1 MVEIKDISGKVLF
14 SVLPN
19 EQSKSVEE
27 LMNSDYIQLSWM
39 SDKGTPIPL
48 SAYIEC
54 NGEKYTLHEPYTPI
68 RQDEC
73 TYQYAPQFQSRI
85 MNWSKQITPIYT
97 YEEDGR
103 TVKSRDMDWDFTGS
117 PADAMYIIKQAIKN
131 ETGEDWTVQ
140 LSDSLPATITISSQS
155 SSIFSILN
163 SIASEC
169 KTEWW
174 ADKKTN
180 TLYLSKCIFGESITL
195 EVGNNVQVPSVASD
209 NEGYYTRF
217 YAFGSTRNIVQGPTQ
232 SGAVVN
238 NRLTLD
244 PVKYPNGYKDIREG
258 LKQNEIFVKVLYFDE
273 IYPSS
278 KLTIS
283 DVRARLRYRL
293 DNAGQ
298 KIQIGGTEEEPV
310 YEQYAIW
317 YFQIADFSFNA
328 DMIIEGKKLSASFGT
343 GQLASR
349 DFELAYHEK
358 TETVSDAND
367 VTPFEVKAGDYEI
380 IIDETSGQIIPGV
393 AYIIPQNGDSVI
405 LYNIQMPAE
414 YTASAQAELEKE
426 LDKAMA
432 YYTEDNNS
440 YQIQSDPT
448 WFYTNKTDISMGQ
461 AVTFI
466 NGTKSLS
473 TRVLMVEKR
482 LDLPCYQTIKV
493 GNKVIKGNT
502 QQLKDEVASA
512 NQNIDV
518 IQAFN
523 ELSASLSQAYANAQR
538 EMIEGFA
545 AIKNLW
551 TLETDENGEKYAYTK
566 YNVLT
571 QGGVTQYSAGNSKV
585 PSVFDGLPLDNTTIR
600 KNPETGLIEVIGGT
614 GTSFDENAMWSALSG
629 SSNNQINKSH
639 LTTVLAEYATAESV
653 SALTTELNK
662 KWTQDDTKIK
672 NWDTA
677 FGWGDH
683 SKAGYAHL
691 ANEEAFTG
699 LKHFTAGLSVGE
711 SKKKIY
717 EENGVVYIDADVAV
731 TGAMTFYASAGRSVS
746 TIMDGVTV
754 DEETITKG
762 SDNVLRIKN
771 AGAGSSFDENA
782 MWSALSG
789 SSENQINKSH
799 LTNALAG
806 YATESW
812 VTGKGYA
819 TESWVASKNYAT
831 TEALN
836 AVSNKLNDFLE
847 GSDTDTIINKWKELE
862 AFLSGMAETDNLA
875 EILETKADKKYVDST
890 FVTLATKQTIT
901 GEKTF
906 SSVLNTAAIKASGEI
921 TTPSLAASDYVTIA
935 GIKLRKLEDGALM
948 LEGNL
953 ALTGALTMYASNGQS
968 FDTIYDGLPI
978 DNDTIY
984 WQEVD
989 GSRVLKAREGSGSS
1003 FDKSAMWAAL
1013 EGATTEQIN
1022 KTHLTTA
1029 LNGYATESWVTS
1041 KNYLTSVSIATI
1053 SDLHAN
1059 WDALLK
1065 AAPSAYVTRWPTISE
1080 VTDRKNLII
1089 KLNGGSTEG
1098 TNLFTYN
1105 VTGEKTINITPAG
1118 IGAAASSHNHSW
1130 SNITSGKPSTLSG
1143 YGITDAYTKT
1153 ESDNKYP
1160 TKTGSGASGTWG
1172 INVTGNA
1179 GSATK
1184 LQTARTLWGRS
1195 FDGTAN
1201 VSGNLD
1207 SVGNITLNR
1216 NAIIKGSIGGSDYW
1230 KIYTKEIDTSKSDFI
1245 IEVGDDMDERILC
1258 RQTYWSEDR
1267 SPREIT
1273 LMGYSGEQRFIDV
1286 YINGIRLH
1294 KTADGVITLEGNLA
1308 VTGGV
1313 TMYAID
1319 PVSAS
1324 TIMDGVVVD
1333 GTTIKKENGKL
1344 VAVGGGEAGSVAW
1357 GNISG
1362 KPSVFATNIANITD
1376 LHSSWD
1382 AVLKAQKPNWL
1393 TAVSIA
1399 TISDLHANWDALL
1412 KAAPSA
1418 YVTRWPTISEVTGK
1432 QNLVVKLNGGTTEG
1446 TNQFTYNA
1454 TGAKTINITP
1464 AGIGAAASSHNHSW
1478 SNITSGKPTTLAGYG
1493 ITDAPTKTGSGASGT
1508 WGIGITGNAGSAS
1521 KLQTTH
1527 TIWGK
1532 DFNGTQNISGEIST
1546 CTRIRNSKD
1555 NSLYLGNSDNTGW
1568 VYTQDIASHNGVENW
1583 VIGITGTAWFQKV
1596 NIGYAHPAT
1605 GNYLL
1610 NVNGV
1615 ISCSAYTGNYI
1626 RIECDDNGSNLQL
1639 KSAEINNFRSPLYL
1653 QHSSSFNL
1661 ICCKGGGKVGIGT
1674 DAPNG
1679 KLHVEGNIYTSAIVS
1694 AYGYAGNHIRMECDN
1709 HGENIASRID
1719 EINNYSAPLY
1729 LQHDTSNNLICCN
1742 GGGKVG
1748 IGTTSPTHKLTV
1760 EGNTKFLNVET
1771 HYGIGT
1777 DETGISSSA
1786 YYDISTPTIPAYNYR
1801 YVLGWQDN
1809 TTEGYTTGY
1818 GIGVYRS
1825 ASNWGSMILEV
1836 LNYENKTRKAQ
1847 LEIRGYDNVLW
1858 FSGDILAEGGGTFYG
1873 SDIRYKTI
1881 VQHVQLLSLNK
1892 IAEAPS
1898 FLYRW
1903 NRPNMNQNRLNLG
1916 GSAQYTQSILP
1927 WAVEDNSNFLMMD
1940 YATVAYTFAV
1950 HTARHLLTYETRT
1963 DKKIKKLENRVKYLE
1978 KQLKKLGY
1986 EEVRTLDDSGI

>member
-27 LMNSDYIQLSWM
+27 LMNSDYIQLSWV

-195 EVGNNVQVPSVASD
+195 EVGNNVQVPSVATDS
-209 NEGYYTRF
+209 EGYYTRF
-217 YAFGSTRNIVQGPTQ
+217 YAFGSTRNIVQSPTQ

-328 DMIIEGKKLSASFGT
+328 DMIIEGKKLSVSFGS

-585 PSVFDGLPLDNTTIR
+585 PSIFDGLPLDNTTIR

-614 GTSFDENAMWSALSG
+614 G
-629 SSNNQINKSH
+629 
-639 LTTVLAEYATAESV
+639 
-653 SALTTELNK
+653 
-662 KWTQDDTKIK
+662 
-672 NWDTA
+672 
-677 FGWGDH
+677 
-683 SKAGYAHL
+683 
-691 ANEEAFTG
+691 
-699 LKHFTAGLSVGE
+699 
-711 SKKKIY
+711 
-717 EENGVVYIDADVAV
+717 
-731 TGAMTFYASAGRSVS
+731 
-746 TIMDGVTV
+746 
-754 DEETITKG
+754 
-762 SDNVLRIKN
+762 
-771 AGAGSSFDENA
+771 SSFDENA

-789 SSENQINKSH
+789 SSDNQINKSH
-799 LTNALAG
+799 LTTALDG
-806 YATESW
+806 YATQNW
-812 VTGKGYA
+812 VI
-819 TESWVASKNYAT
+819 ENYAT
-831 TEALN
+831 KSELS
-836 AVSNKLNDFLE
+836 AVSNKLSDFLE
-847 GSDTDTIINKWKELE
+847 GSDTDNIINKWKELE

-875 EILETKADKKYVDST
+875 EILETKADKSYVDST

-906 SSVLNTAAIKASGEI
+906 SSVLNTAAIKASGAI
-921 TTPSLAASDYVTIA
+921 TAPSLAASDWVTIA
-935 GIKLRKLEDGALM
+935 GIKLRKLEDGALI

-953 ALTGALTMYASNGQS
+953 ALTGALTMYATGAQG

-1003 FDKSAMWAAL
+1003 FDKSAMWTAL
-1013 EGATTEQIN
+1013 AGSTTEQIN
-1022 KTHLTTA
+1022 KSHLTTA
-1029 LNGYATESWVTS
+1029 LTGYATESWVS
-1041 KNYLTSVSIATI
+1041 GKNYAVKAT
-1053 SDLHAN
+1053 
-1059 WDALLK
+1059 
-1065 AAPSAYVTRWPTISE
+1065 
-1080 VTDRKNLII
+1080 
-1089 KLNGGSTEG
+1089 
-1098 TNLFTYN
+1098 
-1105 VTGEKTINITPAG
+1105 
-1118 IGAAASSHNHSW
+1118 
-1130 SNITSGKPSTLSG
+1130 TLAG
-1143 YGITDAYTKT
+1143 YGITDAYTKK
-1153 ESDNKYP
+1153 ESDGKYP

-1172 INVTGNA
+1172 IGITGNA
-1179 GSATK
+1179 ATASKWATARTITLGSYLSGSVSLDGSANVTLNANVVGLTSQGNKTAATGNTSPASGVRLYQVYNNGYPTPYGNLLSVKGGGAGELLLSWANANRIYYRSLRDNGDNWLGWNELAFITDNVASATK
-1184 LQTARTLWGRS
+1184 LQTARTLWGQS
-1195 FDGTAN
+1195 FNGTKN
-1201 VSGNLD
+1201 VSGDLNY
-1207 SVGNITLNR
+1207 VGNINFTLKGRLVSNGSLELSCKNDDTTSLTFTGTVFRPFTSAHNNIDLGASTVRWRDLYIGR
-1216 NAIIKGSIGGSDYW
+1216 NAYVDGITKTGDFYIG
-1230 KIYTKEIDTSKSDFI
+1230 
-1245 IEVGDDMDERILC
+1245 
-1258 RQTYWSEDR
+1258 
-1267 SPREIT
+1267 
-1273 LMGYSGEQRFIDV
+1273 
-1286 YINGIRLH
+1286 GIRLH

-1308 VTGGV
+1308 VTGGI
-1313 TMYAID
+1313 TTYAID

-1382 AVLKAQKPNWL
+1382 SVLAAQKPAWL

-1432 QNLVVKLNGGTTEG
+1432 QNLIVKLNGGTTEG

-1464 AGIGAAASSHNHSW
+1464 AGIGAAASSHSHNAISASLTGTNALNMVYAQIADNDYFRLRVGGTASNAGYVEFATSDDGNEPIYFRQYTGTFTAVKRTLTLLDGSGNSSFPGTVTAPTFNGNLAW
-1478 SNITSGKPTTLAGYG
+1478 SHITSKPTTLSGYG
-1493 ITDAPTKTGSGASGT
+1493 ITDGVNSVSVTGGGNAITSASISGHSLTFTKGSTFLLSSQYTAADVLAKLKTVDGAGSDLEADILALTGETGSLTGTNLPAHVGLQVFQYYRSGNGPT
-1508 WGIGITGNAGSAS
+1508 DLGNFLRIRGNNGGCAELFLGWQSDNNTNYIWYKSKRDVGSWGSWRQIAFTDMNVASAS
-1521 KLQTTH
+1521 RLQNLKK
-1527 TIWGK
+1527 IWGNLF
-1532 DFNGTQNISGEIST
+1532 DGSQN
-1546 CTRIRNSKD
+1546 
-1555 NSLYLGNSDNTGW
+1555 
-1568 VYTQDIASHNGVENW
+1568 
-1583 VIGITGTAWFQKV
+1583 
-1596 NIGYAHPAT
+1596 
-1605 GNYLL
+1605 
-1610 NVNGV
+1610 
-1615 ISCSAYTGNYI
+1615 
-1626 RIECDDNGSNLQL
+1626 
-1639 KSAEINNFRSPLYL
+1639 
-1653 QHSSSFNL
+1653 
-1661 ICCKGGGKVGIGT
+1661 
-1674 DAPNG
+1674 
-1679 KLHVEGNIYTSAIVS
+1679 VEGNIDLGSMDIIG
-1694 AYGYAGNHIRMECDN
+1694 YGGARILQNLGGNL
-1709 HGENIASRID
+1709 G
-1719 EINNYSAPLY
+1719 INP
-1729 LQHDTSNNLICCN
+1729 N
-1742 GGGKVG
+1742 GNVG
-1748 IGTTSPTHKLTV
+1748 IGNTTPQYKLHV
-1760 EGNTKFLNVET
+1760 SGVIF
-1771 HYGIGT
+1771 
-1777 DETGISSSA
+1777 SSSE
-1786 YYDISTPTIPAYNYR
+1786 IKGQR
-1801 YVLGWQDN
+1801 YVLDDIGATGLSSSDYFLANRSSIRFVNDIAIVRQGTFRPIIRWGDAMDGIGYNTRYVFGSVRDN
-1809 TTEGYTTGY
+1809 TYDWGRIFMAVSNNDAGTSTGCSFSMYGAGYVEITG
-1818 GIGVYRS
+1818 
-1825 ASNWGSMILEV
+1825 N
-1836 LNYENKTRKAQ
+1836 
-1847 LEIRGYDNVLW
+1847 
-1858 FSGDILAEGGGTFYG
+1858 ILATGGCSFYG
-1873 SDIRYKTI
+1873 SDIRYKSITQQ
-1881 VQHVQLLSLNK
+1881 VKLSLSD
-1892 IAEAPS
+1892 IAKAPS
-1898 FLYRW
+1898 FVYHW
-1903 NRPNMNQNRLNLG
+1903 NKEGMKCDRLNLG
-1916 GSAQYTQSILP
+1916 GSAQYTQSVLP
-1927 WAVEDNSNFLMMD
+1927 WAVEEKDNFLSMD

-1950 HTARHLLTYETRT
+1950 HTARHLLTYESRT

-1986 EEVRTLDDSGI
+1986 EEVRTLDDSSI

>member
-1 MVEIKDISGKVLF
+1 MNFGDMVEIKDISGKVLF

-195 EVGNNVQVPSVASD
+195 EVGNNVQVPSVATDS
-209 NEGYYTRF
+209 EGYYTRF
-217 YAFGSTRNIVQGPTQ
+217 YAFGSTRNIVQSPTQ

-328 DMIIEGKKLSASFGT
+328 DMIIEGKKLSVSFGS

-629 SSNNQINKSH
+629 SS
-639 LTTVLAEYATAESV
+639 
-653 SALTTELNK
+653 
-662 KWTQDDTKIK
+662 D
-672 NWDTA
+672 
-677 FGWGDH
+677 
-683 SKAGYAHL
+683 
-691 ANEEAFTG
+691 
-699 LKHFTAGLSVGE
+699 
-711 SKKKIY
+711 
-717 EENGVVYIDADVAV
+717 
-731 TGAMTFYASAGRSVS
+731 
-746 TIMDGVTV
+746 
-754 DEETITKG
+754 
-762 SDNVLRIKN
+762 
-771 AGAGSSFDENA
+771 
-782 MWSALSG
+782 
-789 SSENQINKSH
+789 NQINKSH

-847 GSDTDTIINKWKELE
+847 GSDADTIINKWKELE

-890 FVTLATKQTIT
+890 FVTLGTKQTIT

-906 SSVLNTAAIKASGEI
+906 SSVLNTAAIKASGAI
-921 TTPSLAASDYVTIA
+921 TAPSLAVSDWVTIA
-935 GIKLRKLEDGALM
+935 GIKLRKLEDGALI

-1003 FDKSAMWAAL
+1003 FDKSAMWTAL
-1013 EGATTEQIN
+1013 AGSTTEQIN
-1022 KTHLTTA
+1022 KSHLTTA
-1029 LNGYATESWVTS
+1029 LTGYATESWVS
-1041 KNYLTSVSIATI
+1041 GKNYAVKAITLAGYGITDGVNDVSVTGTGNAVTDASVKGHILTLTKGSTFSLSGHKHAWADITSGKPSTLSGYGITDAYTKTESDGKYPTKTGSGASGTWGINVTGNAGTATKLQTARTLWGRSFDGTGNVNGNLEYVPSIINQHFYHRLDLGYSGFNQFDFYEFGGVYNFYKSTTSDARDKVLLFKISPSYTYVYNKLGIGISSPTKALDVNGSTGTTDLYINGIRLHKTADGVITLDGNLAVTGGITTYAIDPVSVSTVMDGVVVDGTTIKKENGKLVAVAGEAGSVAWGNISGKPSVFATNIANITDLHSSWDAVLKAQKPSWLTAVSIATI

-1130 SNITSGKPSTLSG
+1130 SNITSGKP
-1143 YGITDAYTKT
+1143 
-1153 ESDNKYP
+1153 
-1160 TKTGSGASGTWG
+1160 
-1172 INVTGNA
+1172 
-1179 GSATK
+1179 
-1184 LQTARTLWGRS
+1184 
-1195 FDGTAN
+1195 
-1201 VSGNLD
+1201 
-1207 SVGNITLNR
+1207 
-1216 NAIIKGSIGGSDYW
+1216 
-1230 KIYTKEIDTSKSDFI
+1230 
-1245 IEVGDDMDERILC
+1245 
-1258 RQTYWSEDR
+1258 
-1267 SPREIT
+1267 
-1273 LMGYSGEQRFIDV
+1273 
-1286 YINGIRLH
+1286 
-1294 KTADGVITLEGNLA
+1294 
-1308 VTGGV
+1308 
-1313 TMYAID
+1313 
-1319 PVSAS
+1319 
-1324 TIMDGVVVD
+1324 
-1333 GTTIKKENGKL
+1333 
-1344 VAVGGGEAGSVAW
+1344 
-1357 GNISG
+1357 
-1362 KPSVFATNIANITD
+1362 
-1376 LHSSWD
+1376 
-1382 AVLKAQKPNWL
+1382 
-1393 TAVSIA
+1393 
-1399 TISDLHANWDALL
+1399 
-1412 KAAPSA
+1412 
-1418 YVTRWPTISEVTGK
+1418 
-1432 QNLVVKLNGGTTEG
+1432 
-1446 TNQFTYNA
+1446 
-1454 TGAKTINITP
+1454 
-1464 AGIGAAASSHNHSW
+1464 
-1478 SNITSGKPTTLAGYG
+1478 TTLAGYG

-1527 TIWGK
+1527 TIWGQN
-1532 DFNGTQNISGEIST
+1532 FNGTQNVSGEIST
-1546 CTRIRNSKD
+1546 CTRIRNSND
-1555 NSLYLGNSDNTGW
+1555 SPLYLGNSNNASW

-1583 VIGITGTAWFQKV
+1583 AIGITGTAWFKNV

-1605 GNYLL
+1605 GNHPL

-1615 ISCSAYTGNYI
+1615 ISGYAYTGRNI
-1626 RIECDDNGSNLQL
+1626 RIECDNAGNNLEARA
-1639 KSAEINNFRSPLYL
+1639 SEINNYNGKLYL
-1653 QHSSSFNL
+1653 QHDTSQDL
-1661 ICCKGGGKVGIGT
+1661 ICCKGGGNVGIGVDRPT
-1674 DAPNG
+1674 YG
-1679 KLHVEGNIYTSAIVS
+1679 KLQVDGTIYTNGLVS
-1694 AYGYAGNHIRMECDN
+1694 AYSYSGNHIRIECDN
-1709 HGENIASRID
+1709 NGGNRDQRID
-1719 EINNYSAPLY
+1719 EVNNYMAPLY
-1729 LQHDTSNNLICCN
+1729 LQHNTGNNLICCN
-1742 GGGKVG
+1742 GGGNVG
-1748 IGTTSPTHKLTV
+1748 IGTTSPAAKLDV
-1760 EGNTKFLNVET
+1760 NG
-1771 HYGIGT
+1771 
-1777 DETGISSSA
+1777 
-1786 YYDISTPTIPAYNYR
+1786 DIFCRSIESTYTFTANEEFSIDRSNLWCKAVPVIPNYKYR
-1801 YVLGWQDN
+1801 YVLGWQDRMA
-1809 TTEGYTTGY
+1809 GGWTTGY
-1818 GIGVYRS
+1818 GIGTYRS
-1825 ASNWGSMILEV
+1825 NDGSWGSMTFEV
-1836 LNYENKTRKAQ
+1836 CQYETNKTRKAQ
-1847 LEIRGYDNVLW
+1847 LEIRGRDNILW
-1858 FSGDILAEGGGTFYG
+1858 FSGDILAEGGGSFYG
-1873 SDIRYKTI
+1873 SDIRYKLI
-1881 VQHVQLLSLNK
+1881 MQQVNLSLSE
-1892 IAEAPS
+1892 IAKAPS
-1898 FLYRW
+1898 FVYRW
-1903 NRPNMNQNRLNLG
+1903 NKKGMKCDRLNLG

-1927 WAVEDNSNFLMMD
+1927 WAVENSNNFLSMD

-1950 HTARHLLTYETRT
+1950 HTARHLMNYETRT

-1986 EEVRTLDDSGI
+1986 EEVRTLDDQSV

>member
-195 EVGNNVQVPSVASD
+195 EVGNNVQVPSVATD

-258 LKQNEIFVKVLYFDE
+258 LKQNEIYVKVLYFDE

-328 DMIIEGKKLSASFGT
+328 DMVIEGKKLSVSFGT

-585 PSVFDGLPLDNTTIR
+585 PSVFDGLPLDNQTIW
-600 KNPETGLIEVIGGT
+600 KNPESGLIEVIGGT

-629 SSNNQINKSH
+629 SS
-639 LTTVLAEYATAESV
+639 
-653 SALTTELNK
+653 
-662 KWTQDDTKIK
+662 D
-672 NWDTA
+672 
-677 FGWGDH
+677 
-683 SKAGYAHL
+683 
-691 ANEEAFTG
+691 
-699 LKHFTAGLSVGE
+699 
-711 SKKKIY
+711 
-717 EENGVVYIDADVAV
+717 
-731 TGAMTFYASAGRSVS
+731 
-746 TIMDGVTV
+746 
-754 DEETITKG
+754 
-762 SDNVLRIKN
+762 
-771 AGAGSSFDENA
+771 
-782 MWSALSG
+782 
-789 SSENQINKSH
+789 NQINKSH

-906 SSVLNTAAIKASGEI
+906 SSVLNTAAIKASGAI
-921 TTPSLAASDYVTIA
+921 TAPSLAVSDWVTIA

-984 WQEVD
+984 WQEVE
-989 GSRVLKAREGSGSS
+989 GSKVLKAKEGSGSS
-1003 FDKSAMWAAL
+1003 FDKSAMWTAL
-1013 EGATTEQIN
+1013 AGSTTEQIN
-1022 KTHLTTA
+1022 KSHLTTA
-1029 LNGYATESWVTS
+1029 LTGYATESWVS
-1041 KNYLTSVSIATI
+1041 GKNYAVKAT
-1053 SDLHAN
+1053 
-1059 WDALLK
+1059 
-1065 AAPSAYVTRWPTISE
+1065 
-1080 VTDRKNLII
+1080 
-1089 KLNGGSTEG
+1089 
-1098 TNLFTYN
+1098 
-1105 VTGEKTINITPAG
+1105 
-1118 IGAAASSHNHSW
+1118 
-1130 SNITSGKPSTLSG
+1130 TLAG

-1153 ESDNKYP
+1153 DADSRYVNVSGDTMTGNLRIQFSGRKDALQLFQSGTTDKVGLHLEGSDGILHSLYLTTTNLIWKGR
-1160 TKTGSGASGTWG
+1160 TVWDSGNDGSGSGLDADLLDGTHKSGLLTALTSSSGTNISITVG
-1172 INVTGNA
+1172 GTTKSIADLFAN
-1179 GSATK
+1179 SAAK
-1184 LQTARTLWGRS
+1184 LETARAIWGQS
-1195 FDGTAN
+1195 FDGTKPVTGALTSVTDITGTGTFTGAN
-1201 VSGNLD
+1201 LKATD
-1207 SVGNITLNR
+1207 SV
-1216 NAIIKGSIGGSDYW
+1216 Y
-1230 KIYTKEIDTSKSDFI
+1230 
-1245 IEVGDDMDERILC
+1245 V
-1258 RQTYWSEDR
+1258 
-1267 SPREIT
+1267 
-1273 LMGYSGEQRFIDV
+1273 
-1286 YINGIRLH
+1286 NGIRLH
-1294 KTADGVITLEGNLA
+1294 KTSDGVITLEGNLA
-1308 VTGGV
+1308 VTGGI
-1313 TMYAID
+1313 TTYAID
-1319 PVSAS
+1319 PVSVS
-1324 TIMDGVVVD
+1324 TVMDGVVVD

-1344 VAVGGGEAGSVAW
+1344 VAVGGGEAGNVAW
-1357 GNISG
+1357 DNISG

-1432 QNLVVKLNGGTTEG
+1432 QNLIVKLNGGTTEG

-1464 AGIGAAASSHNHSW
+1464 AGIGAA
-1478 SNITSGKPTTLAGYG
+1478 TSGHTHAMSAITDLHSSWDALLKAAPSSYVTRWPSFAEVTSKPSTLSGYG
-1493 ITDAPTKTGSGASGT
+1493 ITDAYTKADADGRYVNTSGDTMSGQLVADGGIYLGYGKAIQSSYTHLLKTGYEDGAGYYFEI
-1508 WGIGITGNAGSAS
+1508 GIGGDNGVKMYLRGIN
-1521 KLQTTH
+1521 
-1527 TIWGK
+1527 
-1532 DFNGTQNISGEIST
+1532 NGTLVWNGNTVWNAANSNRSDANWSCYT
-1546 CTRIRNSKD
+1546 LNASRINSSEYVNCRNVGYNTSDSKD
-1555 NSLYLGNSDNTGW
+1555 GLPWYGMGYTGSNNSMTFSGYGGVNIRTAFGNNAYFSPNGISFFYSHVLIKGSNRLAFDDYGGGW
-1568 VYTQDIASHNGVENW
+1568 YMQDVNW
-1583 VIGITGTAWFQKV
+1583 VRVYGDK
-1596 NIGYAHPAT
+1596 
-1605 GNYLL
+1605 
-1610 NVNGV
+1610 
-1615 ISCSAYTGNYI
+1615 
-1626 RIECDDNGSNLQL
+1626 
-1639 KSAEINNFRSPLYL
+1639 
-1653 QHSSSFNL
+1653 
-1661 ICCKGGGKVGIGT
+1661 
-1674 DAPNG
+1674 
-1679 KLHVEGNIYTSAIVS
+1679 NIYTGGAIQCGGYVYTGTGFRINYGTNSAFINVNWD
-1694 AYGYAGNHIRMECDN
+1694 GNKGDFVTFHTPGNNNQWFVME
-1709 HGENIASRID
+1709 
-1719 EINNYSAPLY
+1719 LW
-1729 LQHDTSNNLICCN
+1729 SNGNVYTN
-1742 GGGKVG
+1742 G
-1748 IGTTSPTHKLTV
+1748 
-1760 EGNTKFLNVET
+1760 NF
-1771 HYGIGT
+1771 
-1777 DETGISSSA
+1777 
-1786 YYDISTPTIPAYNYR
+1786 
-1801 YVLGWQDN
+1801 
-1809 TTEGYTTGY
+1809 
-1818 GIGVYRS
+1818 
-1825 ASNWGSMILEV
+1825 
-1836 LNYENKTRKAQ
+1836 
-1847 LEIRGYDNVLW
+1847 
-1858 FSGDILAEGGGTFYG
+1858 LAEGGSTFYG
-1873 SDIRYKTI
+1873 SDIRYKSI
-1881 VQHVQLLSLNK
+1881 IQQVELSLLA
-1892 IAEAPS
+1892 IANAPS
-1898 FLYRW
+1898 FVYHW
-1903 NRPNMNQNRLNLG
+1903 NREGMKCDRLNLG
-1916 GSAQYTQSILP
+1916 GSAQYTQSVLP

-1963 DKKIKKLENRVKYLE
+1963 DKKIKKLEREIVILK